1 MTDQEEGFAFVDKR
15 GTRADAAAGENPST
29 ADASTSQTENQ
40 AESSDSQAED
50 QAALQSALGDAEED
64 DLSGEEAPDTYSL
77 ISYCVS
83 LLASDAW
90 QKLGLIAGPKAGDAQ
105 ADLKQAKVAID
116 AVGELAAHLE
126 AAPPEAMPENLR
138 RELRVLIQDLRLNFV
153 AQQIKSN

>member
-15 GTRADAAAGENPST
+15 GARTDLGDLSA
-29 ADASTSQTENQ
+29 QQ
-40 AESSDSQAED
+40 AENEAKLDADQGTDQPAVDSSPSE
-50 QAALQSALGDAEED
+50 SEDAEFND
-64 DLSGEEAPDTYSL
+64 EEPPDTYSL

-90 QKLGLIAGPKAGDAQ
+90 QKLGLVAGPKAGEAQ

-126 AAPPEAMPENLR
+126 AAPPEAIPENLR
-138 RELRVLIQDLRLNFV
+138 RELRVLMQDLRLNFV
-153 AQQIKSN
+153 AQQNKPQ